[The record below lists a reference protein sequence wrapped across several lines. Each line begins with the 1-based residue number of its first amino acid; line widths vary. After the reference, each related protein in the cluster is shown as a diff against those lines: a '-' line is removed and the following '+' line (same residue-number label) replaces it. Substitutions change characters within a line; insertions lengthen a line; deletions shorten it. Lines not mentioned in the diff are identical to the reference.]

1 MTANSLVCYV
11 YAKRFY
17 PPADHFKIVGN
28 WEAKVKNLKENFPQ
42 LTDEDLMFLPDKE
55 SELIARIT
63 ARLDK
68 STEEVKHILA
78 LA

>member
-1 MTANSLVCYV
+1 MSMQNASI
-11 YAKRFY
+11 

-68 STEEVKHILA
+68 SIEEVKHMLA